1 MKRFL
6 LILFAVL
13 LVPATAFGQWT
24 YEGGVSP
31 VAEDADGNP
40 LQWSSVHGVAVDPDG
55 KIWVQPF
62 GAKDSVQVPQ
72 MDNAWQPT
80 RVIYVFNADGTVSD
94 LSPIKFVSSGDGAID
109 DTLGGFWTG
118 SAWEGKSGRGLSTDM
133 DGNILVSQWKTLY
146 KLDYKTGVAL
156 AKNRFEDF
164 CSLAEAAASND
175 NIFVAAVCPAQ
186 PIIML
191 NPDDLSVV
199 GNAVDAAHG
208 FSRDFAVSPD
218 GHRIFWAGYT
228 TNAVIEY
235 ARPDEFSP
243 YDSVGAVI
251 PGVDAESFGFDPAG
265 HLWVGAGSS
274 NDLPNRY
281 VGADGNPVATSW
293 SIQTHYAFNI
303 DDLAVDTVPA
313 ALDSIKW
320 DVSTPENLS
329 DLAGADG
336 IPDGRPRGIAF
347 SPDGN
352 TAYVCQ
358 FNQLP
363 PSVQKFTRDAP
374 PASGGQWTYEGG
386 VSPVAEDADGNPL
399 QWSSVHGVAV
409 DPDGKIW
416 VQPFGAKDS
425 VQVPQM
431 DNAWQPTRVIY
442 VFNADGTVSDLSP
455 IKFVSSGDGAI
466 DDTLGGFWTGSAWE
480 GKSGRGLS
488 TDMDGNILVSQWKTL
503 YKLDYK
509 TGVALAKNRFED
521 FCSLAEAA
529 ASNDNIFV
537 AAVCPAQPIIM
548 LNPDDLSVVGNAV
561 DAAHGFSRD
570 FAVSP
575 DGHRIFWAGYTTNA
589 VIEYARPDEFSPYDS
604 VGAVIPGVDAE
615 SFGFDPAGHLW
626 VGAGSSNDLPNRYVG
641 ADGNPVATSWSI
653 QTHYAFNIDDLAVDT
668 VPAALD
674 SIKWDVSTPENL
686 SDLAGADGIPD
697 GRPRGIA
704 FSPDGNTAYVCQ
716 FNQLP
721 PSVQKFTRLRTTSVE
736 DEPYYE
742 EPSELPDRF
751 VLHQNYPNP
760 FNPSTTIEYEV
771 MKVSTVTVRVYDA
784 LGRIV
789 TTLVDGDMQQPG
801 TYRVQWDGRTASG
814 VQPASGV
821 YFYSLET
828 PDFRQVKQMVLLK

>member
-6 LILFAVL
+6 LIIFAIL
-13 LVPATAFGQWT
+13 LAPATAFGQWT
-24 YEGGVSP
+24 YDGGVSP

-55 KIWVQPF
+55 KVWVQPF

-80 RVIYVFNADGTVSD
+80 RVIYVFNADGTVAD
-94 LSPIKFVSSGDGAID
+94 ISPIKFVSSGDGAID

-118 SAWEGKSGRGLSTDM
+118 TAWEGKSGRGLATDM
-133 DGNILVSQWKTLY
+133 DGNILISQWKTLY

-164 CSLAEAAASND
+164 CALAEAAASND

-235 ARPDEFSP
+235 ARPDEFSA

-281 VGADGNPVATSW
+281 VGTDGNPVATSW

-303 DDLAVDTVPA
+303 DDLAVDMIPT

-352 TAYVCQ
+352 TAYVSQ

-374 PASGGQWTYEGG
+374 PASGGQWTYDGG

-409 DPDGKIW
+409 DPDGKVW

-442 VFNADGTVSDLSP
+442 VFNADGTVADISP

-466 DDTLGGFWTGSAWE
+466 DDTLGGFWTGTAWE
-480 GKSGRGLS
+480 GKSGRGLA
-488 TDMDGNILVSQWKTL
+488 TDMDGNILISQWKTL

-521 FCSLAEAA
+521 FCALAEAA

-589 VIEYARPDEFSPYDS
+589 VIEYARPDEFSAYDS
-604 VGAVIPGVDAE
+604 MGVVIPGVDSE

-668 VPAALD
+668 VPTALD

-704 FSPDGNTAYVCQ
+704 FSPDGNTAYVSQ

-721 PSVQKFTRLRTTSVE
+721 PSVQKFTRLGTTSVE
-736 DEPYYE
+736 DEPYYDE
-742 EPSELPDRF
+742 SPELPDQF

-771 MKVSTVTVRVYDA
+771 MKASTVTVRVYDA

-828 PDFRQVKQMVLLK
+828 PDFRKVRQMVLLK